1 MRLLKYALLFFIFTT
16 SSVISADRSSLDYF
30 RLSIE
35 EIQKSFTVGDNIV
48 LEQGAIGSLTQSQV
62 NTIVNHA
69 KKSLKYSKLVK
80 DDDLDWMDP
89 SLFFKSLSKN
99 YEKLFRS
106 GLRLYIESWEKGD
119 PIIGIKAN
127 KLLNEWGNYYKK
139 IRKKII

>member
-35 EIQKSFTVGDNIV
+35 EIQRSFTVGDNIV

-80 DDDLDWMDP
+80 DDD
-89 SLFFKSLSKN
+89 SK
-99 YEKLFRS
+99 YEFGFNNKAEIS
-106 GLRLYIESWEKGD
+106 S
-119 PIIGIKAN
+119 IGY
-127 KLLNEWGNYYKK
+127 GFCKK
-139 IRKKII
+139 IK